1 MRALVASICCLF
13 SSSLLALEAPEAMV
27 PKGVKPGET
36 FYIVFVTAAND
47 IGTFSSV
54 EKLNEIANLEADS
67 SNFKGTDD
75 PNIEWKA
82 MFGHADGTVQ
92 TANLFEQ
99 ADAAIYNL
107 NGDKI
112 ADDVADMFDG
122 NLDAPIAYEQSGF
135 QVSSLVLTS
144 FSAEGETVAGGLA
157 TADGSCPV
165 GLAGHKG
172 AAWAMSGP
180 SYCGSG
186 KGDER
191 MGALYVVSPL
201 LTAPGEPEVSQQMAV
216 LNFLSNLLPTA
227 AGGKKE
233 DEEQKE

>member
-27 PKGVKPGET
+27 PHGVKPGET

-47 IGTFSSV
+47 IGTFTSA
-54 EKLNEIANLEADS
+54 KDLNRIANSEADT
-67 SNFKGTDD
+67 SNSKGTDD
-75 PNIEWKA
+75 PSIEWKA
-82 MFGHADGTVQ
+82 MFSHSDGTVQ
-92 TANLFEQ
+92 TSNLFSRT
-99 ADAAIYNL
+99 DLPIYNL
-107 NGDKI
+107 NGDKV
-112 ADDVADMFDG
+112 ADDAEDMFDG
-122 NLDAPIAYEQSGF
+122 ELDAAIAYEQSGYK
-135 QVSSLVLTS
+135 VSSLVLTS
-144 FSAEGETVAGGLA
+144 FSADGKTIDGGLA

-191 MGALYVVSPL
+191 MGALYVVSPPL
-201 LTAPGEPEVSQQMAV
+201 VAPGEPEISQQMAV
-216 LNFLSNLLPTA
+216 INFLSNLLPTA
-227 AGGKKE
+227 AGG
-233 DEEQKE
+233 DNEEE